1 MTSFCL
7 GNSSIMFKCI
17 YNVLLFNPLMI
28 YYRVVF
34 YTSWISFVTIFK
46 VLLYVQTTY
55 LTEISKVIG
64 FSYPHSCHFESKPSK
79 GGQYIQ
85 CWNFTKFTFHVVK
98 FKQVADI
105 VPTWYHYEIDN
116 LSEPHNQIHISC
128 TISPFTV
135 SLSICRGR
143 RFELY
148 CMVNV
153 YHNTQFWYL
162 DW

>member
-1 MTSFCL
+1 M
-7 GNSSIMFKCI
+7 
-17 YNVLLFNPLMI
+17 
-28 YYRVVF
+28 
-34 YTSWISFVTIFK
+34 
-46 VLLYVQTTY
+46 LLYVQTTY

-116 LSEPHNQIHISC
+116 LLEPHNQIHISC

-143 RFELY
+143 QFELFVLY
-148 CMVNV
+148 GKCLSQYTVLVFRLINGSDMEWNKI
-153 YHNTQFWYL
+153 H
-162 DW
+162 DWGL